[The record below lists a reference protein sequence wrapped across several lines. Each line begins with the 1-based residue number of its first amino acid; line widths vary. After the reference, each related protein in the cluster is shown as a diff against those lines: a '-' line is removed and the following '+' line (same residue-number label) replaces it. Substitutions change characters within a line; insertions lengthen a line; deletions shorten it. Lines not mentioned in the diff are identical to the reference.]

1 MSTAKTNFG
10 YGRFN
15 CFVIKT
21 TALSQG
27 SKYDTDFD
35 YKINGVVIRSKNSYD
50 QFQILSVSSKA
61 GSVERFQLD
70 ARTYVIEGC
79 TGQCR
84 LLLSFFLRR
93 YLIRNL
99 DLGIV
104 KNDLRIIY

>member
-35 YKINGVVIRSKNSYD
+35 YKISGVVIRSKNSYD
-50 QFQILSVSSKA
+50 QFQICSITSKA
-61 GSVERFQLD
+61 GSERRFQLD
-70 ARTYVIEGC
+70 VRGSAGCSCLSSCEGISC
-79 TGQCR
+79 E
-84 LLLSFFLRR
+84 
-93 YLIRNL
+93 I
-99 DLGIV
+99 
-104 KNDLRIIY
+104 